1 MANTI
6 TIQQN
11 GVSFIVDNRIN
22 QYTGWSKKYSNGQNL
37 SGSVYPNPDVADE
50 TTGVAALGLNAI
62 EIDWNKATPGL
73 GETPDGITTTG
84 QLLKLIKSY
93 ADKKL
98 DSVPVATSSVYGGF
112 KLGFPQSD
120 NNHPVQLDRN
130 DRAYVN
136 VPQTTYKAG
145 TNIGIGTFEP
155 TINPTEQSINTINS
169 DISTVD
175 VGTNNI
181 GSSYIIGNPS
191 ALTIYHA
198 TPENATEGQ
207 KGDTSEHLLAYIKT
221 DKQGHVTG
229 YDTITPEEL
238 WSLLRP
244 YADALYLPKPKPIIG
259 VTDILL
265 NKDTLPI
272 GVNGTGEVIATI
284 SPDNATNK
292 NITWTSSDE
301 TIATVTSYTTSGSP
315 ATVTWK
321 SGGNTTITAT
331 AEGDESKQKTCII
344 LCQSL
349 QPTTTYYYSVGT
361 EEVTDLNYT
370 SVNKAQ
376 SVTNVNDIPD
386 SLDISTL
393 VGPVYI
399 LLPSGKTPTIV
410 PNSGAGRVAL
420 TSLTSPVSGYSYWK
434 SARFAAGATMTIS

>member
-1 MANTI
+1 MTNTV

-50 TTGVAALGLNAI
+50 TTGVAALGFNAI

-73 GETPDGITTTG
+73 GETSDGITTTG

-120 NNHPVQLDRN
+120 NNYPVQLDRN

-198 TPENATEGQ
+198 TPENASEGQ
-207 KGDTSEHLLAYIKT
+207 KGNKSDALLAYIKT

-229 YDTITPEEL
+229 YDVISPAEL
-238 WSLLRP
+238 WNLLQP
-244 YADALYLPKPKPIIG
+244 YADNLYQPKPKPIIG

-272 GVNGTGEVIATI
+272 SVNGTGEVIATI
-284 SPDNATNK
+284 SPSNATNTTVK
-292 NITWTSSDE
+292 WTSSNE
-301 TIATVTSYTTSGSP
+301 TIATVTSHTTSGSP
-315 ATVTWK
+315 AIVTWK

-344 LCQSL
+344 LCQSP
-349 QPTTTYYYSVGT
+349 QPATTYYYSVGT

-370 SVNKAQ
+370 SANKAQ

>member
-1 MANTI
+1 MATVQYIDKTTGIVFSTVDIDSNPKHQLAGKTFPYGWSNAAI
-6 TIQQN
+6 D
-11 GVSFIVDNRIN
+11 GVSNTDTPLQKGID
-22 QYTGWSKKYSNGQNL
+22 
-37 SGSVYPNPDVADE
+37 
-50 TTGVAALGLNAI
+50 AI
-62 EIDWNKATPGL
+62 FIDWNGATL
-73 GETPDGITTTG
+73 DNTVINTTG
-84 QLLKLIKSY
+84 DLLKFIKDY

-120 NNHPVQLDRN
+120 NNYPVQLDRN

-136 VPQTTYKAG
+136 IPQTTYKAG
-145 TNIGIGTFEP
+145 TNIGIGT
-155 TINPTEQSINTINS
+155 
-169 DISTVD
+169 VD
-175 VGTNNI
+175 AGTSNI
-181 GSSYIIGNPS
+181 GSGYIIGNPS
-191 ALTIYHA
+191 ALTIYHK
-198 TPENATEGQ
+198 TPENASEGQ
-207 KGDTSEHLLAYIKT
+207 KGNISTTNTALLATITT
-221 DKQGHVTG
+221 DAQGHVTG
-229 YDTITPEEL
+229 YEVISPAEL
-238 WSLLRP
+238 WRLLQP
-244 YADALYLPKPKPIIG
+244 YADALYQPKPKPIIG

-272 GVNGTGEVIATI
+272 SVNGTGEVIATI

-292 NITWTSSDE
+292 NITWTSSNE
-301 TIATVTSYTTSGSP
+301 TIATVTSHTTSGSP
-315 ATVTWK
+315 AIVTWK

-344 LCQSL
+344 LCQSP

-361 EEVTDLNYT
+361 EEVTVSNYT
-370 SVNKAQ
+370 SANKAQ

-420 TSLTSPVSGYSYWK
+420 NSLTSPVSGYSYWK

>member
-1 MANTI
+1 MAN
-6 TIQQN
+6 
-11 GVSFIVDNRIN
+11 
-22 QYTGWSKKYSNGQNL
+22 YSNLTFNSDYL
-37 SGSVYPNPDVADE
+37 SKSLTLDGISFNHVIYTDTHHTQILGRGTWG
-50 TTGVAALGLNAI
+50 TTNTSGTLIDDNYAVNAVDI
-62 EIDWNKATPGL
+62 NWNGAQPGL
-73 GETPDGITTTG
+73 GESSTGITTTG
-84 QLLKLIKSY
+84 ELLKLIKDY

-120 NNHPVQLDRN
+120 NNYPVQLDRN

-207 KGDTSEHLLAYIKT
+207 KGNKSDALLAAITT
-221 DKQGHVTG
+221 DAQGHVTG
-229 YDTITPEEL
+229 YATITPEEL
-238 WSLLRP
+238 WRLLQP
-244 YADALYLPKPKPIIG
+244 YADALYQPKPVE
-259 VTDILL
+259 VTHISLDKS
-265 NKDTLPI
+265 NVTVPI
-272 GVNGTGEVIATI
+272 GRDVMITATI
-284 SPDNATNK
+284 YPSNAANK
-292 NITWTSSDE
+292 NITWTSSN
-301 TIATVTSYTTSGSP
+301 TSIATVTSPTTSGN
-315 ATVTWK
+315 AAIVTWQ
-321 SGGNTTITAT
+321 GGGEVTITAT
-331 AEGDESKQKTCII
+331 AEGDTSKTATCRVT
-344 LCQSL
+344 CESL
-349 QPTTTYYYSVGT
+349 QPSTTYYYSVGT

-370 SVNKAQ
+370 SANNAQ
-376 SVTNVNDIPD
+376 SVTNVNDIPN